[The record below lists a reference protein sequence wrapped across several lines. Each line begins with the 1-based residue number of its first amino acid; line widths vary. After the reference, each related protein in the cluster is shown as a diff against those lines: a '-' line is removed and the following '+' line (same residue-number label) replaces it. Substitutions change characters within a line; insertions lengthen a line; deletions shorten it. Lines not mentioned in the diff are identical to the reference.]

1 MQTFKKHKMVHGTEK
16 IESHCT
22 RVTEAIA
29 KRQEKNQLRNKNIIL
44 TVVKLFGKNHGVLFF
59 IPF

>member
-1 MQTFKKHKMVHGTEK
+1 MVHGTEK

-29 KRQEKNQLRNKNIIL
+29 KSQEKNQLRNKNIIL
-44 TVVKLFGKNHGVLFF
+44 TVVKLFGKNHDVLFF